1 MSGSGSASGRGG
13 GAAGAAGTADAGAAA
28 GAAAGTN
35 AGQPPIVVGKT
46 MQLQW
51 NIPEFDGS
59 HISSYLARY
68 ELLAEECHLDGAAKV
83 RRFTF
88 YCANKVI

>member
-1 MSGSGSASGRGG
+1 MGT
-13 GAAGAAGTADAGAAA
+13 AGAGTGAGAAA
-28 GAAAGTN
+28 
-35 AGQPPIVVGKT
+35 AGQPPVVVGKT
-46 MQLQW
+46 MQLPW

-68 ELLAEECHLDGAAKV
+68 ELLAEECHLDGADKV

-88 YCANKVI
+88 YWANKVI